1 MRNCTITVAP
11 NMSDETFR
19 YLCEKAER
27 KFGTDISFQRVTDE
41 TVLGGFILELD
52 GTVYDLS
59 LQTQLETLKTKMVYE
74 EAQG

>member
-1 MRNCTITVAP
+1 
-11 NMSDETFR
+11 MSDETFQ
-19 YLCEKAER
+19 YLCERTKQ
-27 KFGTDISFQRVTDE
+27 KFGADVGFRRVTDE